1 MMKVVWFWFGG
12 NSLFKYIYVCI
23 FDLRKTIVDNYEKI
37 WKTLQ
42 IQVSMND
49 LIIYE
54 WISPILFPVRSV
66 SMLEIHGDTELSNM
80 ESFNLKETKMEII
93 EIE

>member
-1 MMKVVWFWFGG
+1 MMKVVWFLIRRKL
-12 NSLFKYIYVCI
+12 SIQVYLCLH

-54 WISPILFPVRSV
+54 
-66 SMLEIHGDTELSNM
+66 
-80 ESFNLKETKMEII
+80 
-93 EIE
+93 

>member
-1 MMKVVWFWFGG
+1 
-12 NSLFKYIYVCI
+12 
-23 FDLRKTIVDNYEKI
+23 
-37 WKTLQ
+37 
-42 IQVSMND
+42 MND